1 MTVKNTGLQVSVGS
15 GVQSFLNNLMNNVRQ
30 RLNSDSFNNENN
42 LCLDGVP
49 LKQQLKQEAS
59 ENNDLFDLSI
69 LFAAPKKKVSPRRKR
84 RKHFRYF
91 PDPIAW
97 SRCDRCGE
105 PKRPHRICHNN
116 ADICF
121 MRPEEYQQHLAKVKS
136 SEDKNDQQ

>member
-1 MTVKNTGLQVSVGS
+1 MKQLTSILRLAINSQWRTMTVKNTGLQVSVGS

-69 LFAAPKKKVSPRRKR
+69 LFAAPKKKVRKSLSC
-84 RKHFRYF
+84 
-91 PDPIAW
+91 PTSIL
-97 SRCDRCGE
+97 
-105 PKRPHRICHNN
+105 I
-116 ADICF
+116 
-121 MRPEEYQQHLAKVKS
+121 KS
-136 SEDKNDQQ
+136 SHRFLLEERDVSTLDISLTQ